1 MSRNHLRFRVPVV
14 FVICAAMASLPQ
26 PLAAQSVL
34 KVGDSSVEVV
44 GLRRWT
50 VEMIQDSLVR
60 YSPRVSLQSH
70 ACAAA
75 LRYTLGFADA
85 GSDRYDDGGPG
96 YVVVSVVE
104 PQDSARV
111 RHRNMPQDT
120 TTVRREWAEAADV
133 ARRWPGFFQVAVL
146 EYAAERPGKEPRFPP
161 GADSALVH
169 RVWRF
174 LRNHRSPRDF
184 VQAADAISRDS
195 SLYNRVVAAAILAN
209 FTDRDS
215 AWWLLVDAL
224 RETDGPVRIIAATVL
239 ASAAWAQPRNV
250 DWGPAA
256 PAIHAILNGTAV
268 FELRNVMN
276 WLPTMG
282 ADSRWSADFLAGGG
296 EMVLSYLQA
305 EHPPTR
311 ESAHRFLVAM
321 RGADLGPEVEPWRAW
336 IASLSPRPPG
346 I

>member
-1 MSRNHLRFRVPVV
+1 MTSSRFHRALTCFAL
-14 FVICAAMASLPQ
+14 CTATGLLP
-26 PLAAQSVL
+26 PRLAAQSVL
-34 KVGDSSVEVV
+34 RAGDLSVEVV

-50 VEMIQDSLVR
+50 VEMIQDSLAR
-60 YSPRVSLQSH
+60 YSPGVSLQDH
-70 ACAAA
+70 ACAAV
-75 LRYTLGFADA
+75 LRYKLGFADA
-85 GSDRYDDGGPG
+85 GSDRYDDGGSG

-146 EYAAERPGKEPRFPP
+146 EYAASTPGQEPRFPP
-161 GADSALVH
+161 GADSAAVH

-174 LRNHRSPRDF
+174 LRNHRDPRDF
-184 VQAADAISRDS
+184 VRAADAISRDS

-209 FTDRDS
+209 FAHRDS

-256 PAIHAILNGTAV
+256 PAIHSILNGTGV

-282 ADSRWSADFLAGGG
+282 ADSRWGADFLAGGG

-311 ESAHRFLVAM
+311 ESAHQFLVAM
-321 RGADLGPEVEPWRAW
+321 RGVDLGVEVEPWRAW
-336 IASLSPRPPG
+336 IASLGPRSPG
-346 I
+346 T